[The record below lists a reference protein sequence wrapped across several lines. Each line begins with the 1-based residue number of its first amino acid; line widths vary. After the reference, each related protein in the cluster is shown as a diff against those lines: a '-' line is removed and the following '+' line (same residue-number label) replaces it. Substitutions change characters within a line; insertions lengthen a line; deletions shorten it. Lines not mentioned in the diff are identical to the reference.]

1 MQHVVSEVVKNGALV
16 QNSLKGVTQTL
27 GTLQHEQ
34 QNLLTEISV
43 ILVKE
48 KQGIT
53 AVSGLAQAQD

>member
-1 MQHVVSEVVKNGALV
+1 MQHVVSKVVKNCALV
-16 QNSLKGVTQTL
+16 QNLLKGVTHTL

-34 QNLLTEISV
+34 QNLLTKISG

-53 AVSGLAQAQD
+53 AVS